1 MDETNRQSQE
11 NASRIGPEKSLPH
24 SEDFTSSEDYVESL
38 LGLVGNHH
46 LLRTLCGGVHIL
58 DFFTSTPDL
67 YSQVLPEDWRLFFRE
82 HSMMSILHLLM
93 REDLGIF
100 EPSTEEADGS
110 WREGPAPPRGLID
123 YIQLVRRHLLQREPV
138 TSQNNEKPMARHV
151 SLGMKVKKAH
161 EVGLFA
167 SYLSDLTSSI
177 SSSTGDEISHLVD
190 FGSGQNY
197 LGRALASQP
206 HNKHIVAI
214 ESREHNVTAA
224 RGLDVKAKLAKK
236 QKIMRNKKNFRAG
249 LETPDAEAGG
259 PTSPPERD
267 GAAQNSNQDSEKP
280 AVQISA
286 EGEGTIQYISHRIED
301 GDLGNVVEQIVPP
314 SATTTTQG
322 PEATTQSTP
331 GFAPAAVIPS
341 KDQKQNLLVM
351 SLHSCGNLVHH
362 GLRSLTLNP
371 SVKAVAMVGCCY
383 NLITERLNPPTFK
396 LPELRPQAHPRLEKT
411 ATACDPHGFPMSE
424 RFCTYTQPPTN
435 NTTTTDDAEERGVRL
450 NITARMM
457 AVQAP
462 RNWGQHDSP
471 GFFKR
476 HFYRALLQRIFLD
489 LGIVPSPDPSRTAA
503 TSPLGHSSGTP
514 IVIGSLRKGCY
525 DTFLTYVRAALGKL
539 TAEGEGERGE
549 LFRDKTAGLTDEE
562 IVGYE
567 ERYRER
573 HKELSVMWSLMAFSA
588 GVVEAAVVVDRWLWL
603 KEQEPVGET
612 WVEAVFDYGLSPR
625 NLVVVG
631 VKKGRRRRAETE

>member
-1 MDETNRQSQE
+1 MDETQSQPE
-11 NASRIGPEKSLPH
+11 DKTSRIGPEKSLPH
-24 SEDFTSSEDYVESL
+24 GDAFTNSEEYVESL
-38 LGLVGNHH
+38 LDLVGTHH

-67 YSQVLPEDWRLFFRE
+67 YSQVVPEDWRHFFRK
-82 HSMMSILHLLM
+82 HNMMNILHLLM
-93 REDLGIF
+93 REDLSIF
-100 EPSTEEADGS
+100 DSSEEES
-110 WREGPAPPRGLID
+110 WREGPQPPSSLIA
-123 YIQLVRRHLLQREPV
+123 YIRLVRKHLLQRDAPTPQTEAER
-138 TSQNNEKPMARHV
+138 EKPMARHV
-151 SLGMKVKKAH
+151 SLGMKVKKVH
-161 EVGLFA
+161 EVGVFA
-167 SYLSDLTSSI
+167 SYLNDLTSSI
-177 SSSTGDEISHLVD
+177 SSSTGEEISHLVD
-190 FGSGQNY
+190 YGSGQNY

-206 HNKHIVAI
+206 YNKHIVAI

-224 RGLDVKAKLAKK
+224 RDLDVKARLAKK
-236 QKIMRNKKNFRAG
+236 EKIMRNKKTFRAG
-249 LETPDAEAGG
+249 LETPDDGKGLPMPPSEADA
-259 PTSPPERD
+259 D
-267 GAAQNSNQDSEKP
+267 GKKP

-301 GDLGNVVEQIVPP
+301 GNLSDVVEQIVPS
-314 SATTTTQG
+314 SATTSTEVSAK
-322 PEATTQSTP
+322 PTQSTP
-331 GFAPAAVIPS
+331 GFAPATVLPS
-341 KDQKQNLLVM
+341 KAQPQNLLVM

-396 LPELRPQAHPRLEKT
+396 LPELRPKAHPRLEKL

-424 RFCTYTQPPTN
+424 RFCTYTPPSNSTSHKN
-435 NTTTTDDAEERGVRL
+435 EDPDRGVRL

-489 LGIVPSPDPSRTAA
+489 LGIVPSPDPSLATTASGC
-503 TSPLGHSSGTP
+503 SPAGHSSGTP
-514 IVIGSLRKGCY
+514 IVIGSLRKSCY
-525 DTFLTYVRAALGKL
+525 DTFLTYVRAALDKL
-539 TAEGEGERGE
+539 TAESEGERGQ
-549 LFRDKTAGLTDEE
+549 LFREKTAHLSDQTIEA
-562 IVGYE
+562 YE
-567 ERYRER
+567 VDYRER
-573 HKELSVMWSLMAFSA
+573 HKELSVLWSLMAFSA

-603 KEQEPVGET
+603 REQEMVGEA

-631 VKKGRRRRAETE
+631 VKKGMGGWG